1 MQDSARAPSN
11 VIPGRAEG
19 ANPESIVRSAAEYG
33 FRVRPFGPSRNDVI
47 NNWPLAPDMI
57 DYQTDPSRYRHWK
70 IQYDGD
76 VAYLIM
82 DVDQAGGLGDYELK
96 LNSYDLGV
104 DIELND
110 AVQRLRFEHPEVR
123 CVVIKSGK
131 DNVFCAGANIRMLGK
146 STHGA
151 KVNFCKFTNETR
163 LAIEDASESSKQIY
177 VCAINGNAAGGGYEL
192 ALAADHIMLVDDR
205 RSAVALPETPLLAVL
220 PGTGGLTRVTDK
232 RKVRRDRADVFC
244 SIEEGIRG
252 TRAVEWRLV
261 DEVVPNSKWK
271 DVVAARANEIAAKSD
286 RPKGAKGITL
296 TPLARKIDKDKVSYS
311 HVDIEIDRERGLATV
326 TVRGPAGAAPASVEA
341 AHALGAKFWPLT
353 VARELEDAIL
363 HLRSNEA
370 AIGVVLFRTD
380 GSAQAVLEHDDFLS
394 RANGD
399 WLMREIRHYL
409 KRVLKR
415 VDVTAKSFIALIE
428 PGSCFAG
435 TLAELAFAA
444 DRSLMLIGT
453 REGDNRKPAAITLGA
468 ANFGFYPMGNGL
480 TRLQTRFLGEPD
492 TLTGLK
498 GKTGVAVEGEEA
510 AALGLVTAA
519 YEDFDWDDELRVML
533 EERTS
538 FSPDAMTGME
548 ANLRFAGPETMETK
562 IFGRLTA
569 WQNWIFQRPNA
580 IGEQGALK
588 LYGSGVSPTFN
599 KDRV

>member
-1 MQDSARAPSN
+1 
-11 VIPGRAEG
+11 
-19 ANPESIVRSAAEYG
+19 
-33 FRVRPFGPSRNDVI
+33 
-47 NNWPLAPDMI
+47 
-57 DYQTDPSRYRHWK
+57 
-70 IQYDGD
+70 
-76 VAYLIM
+76 M

-110 AVQRLRFEHPEVR
+110 AVQRLRFEHPEIR

-271 DVVAARANEIAAKSD
+271 EAVAARAREVAAKSD
-286 RPKGAKGITL
+286 RPKGAKGIAL
-296 TPLARKIDKDKVSYS
+296 TPLARKIEKDRVSYS
-311 HVDIEIDRERGLATV
+311 HVDIEIDRARGLATV
-326 TVRGPAGAAPASVEA
+326 TVRGPAGAVPASVEA

-380 GSAQAVLEHDDFLS
+380 GNAQAVLEHDDFLAK
-394 RANGD
+394 ANGD

-444 DRSLMLIGT
+444 DRSLMLIGA

-468 ANFGFYPMGNGL
+468 ANLGFYPMGNGL
-480 TRLQTRFLGEPD
+480 TRLQTRFLGEPE
-492 TLTGLK
+492 TLTELK
-498 GKTGVAVEGEEA
+498 GKTGVAVDGEEA
-510 AALGLVTAA
+510 AELGLVTAA

>member
-1 MQDSARAPSN
+1 M
-11 VIPGRAEG
+11 
-19 ANPESIVRSAAEYG
+19 
-33 FRVRPFGPSRNDVI
+33 RNLDF
-47 NNWPLAPDMI
+47 
-57 DYQTDPSRYRHWK
+57 QTDPSRYKHWR
-70 IQYDGD
+70 IERDGD

-82 DVDQAGGLGDYELK
+82 DVDQAGGLSDEYELK

-110 AVQRLRFEHPEVR
+110 AVQRLRFEHPDAGA
-123 CVVIKSGK
+123 VVIKSGK
-131 DNVFCAGANIRMLGK
+131 DNVFCAGANIRYLGK
-146 STHGA
+146 ATHGH

-163 LAIEDASESSKQIY
+163 LAIEDASANSKQTYI
-177 VCAINGNAAGGGYEL
+177 CAINGNAAGGGYEL

-252 TRAVEWRLV
+252 AKAVEWRLV
-261 DEVVPNSKWK
+261 DEVVPNSKWA
-271 DVVAARANEIAAKSD
+271 DTVAKRAHEIAARSD
-286 RPKGAKGITL
+286 RPKNAKGIKF
-296 TPLARKIDKDKVSYS
+296 TPLARKIDGDRVSYPN
-311 HVDIEIDRERGLATV
+311 VEVEIDRARGLVTI
-326 TVRGPAGAAPASVEA
+326 TVRGPTDPEPASVEA
-341 AHALGAKFWPLT
+341 AHALGDKFWPLA

-363 HLRSNEA
+363 HLRANEA
-370 AIGVVLFRTD
+370 AIGVVLLRTE
-380 GSAQAVLEHDDFLS
+380 GSALAVLDHDAFLS
-394 RANGD
+394 QYDSD

-409 KRVLKR
+409 KRTLKR
-415 VDVTAKSFIALIE
+415 IDTTPKSFIALIE

-444 DRSLMLIGT
+444 DRSFMLIGT
-453 REGDNRKPAAITLGA
+453 REGDNRKPAAIVLGHV
-468 ANFGFYPMGNGL
+468 NFGLYPMGNGL

-492 TLTGLK
+492 SIKTAQSKIGITLE
-498 GKTGVAVEGEEA
+498 AEA
-510 AALGLVTAA
+510 ADEFGLITTA
-519 YEDFDWDDELRVML
+519 YESFDWDEELRMML

-588 LYGSGVSPTFN
+588 LYGSGVKPEFA
-599 KDRV
+599 KERV

>member
-1 MQDSARAPSN
+1 MQT
-11 VIPGRAEG
+11 
-19 ANPESIVRSAAEYG
+19 
-33 FRVRPFGPSRNDVI
+33 
-47 NNWPLAPDMI
+47 I
-57 DYQTDPSRYRHWK
+57 DYRTEPSRYRHWRFEF
-70 IQYDGD
+70 DGD

-82 DVDQAGGLGDYELK
+82 DVDQAGGLYDGYELK

-123 CVVIKSGK
+123 AVVIKSGK

-163 LAIEDASESSKQIY
+163 LAIEDASENSKQTYI
-177 VCAINGNAAGGGYEL
+177 CAINGNAAGGGYEL

-252 TRAVEWRLV
+252 TKAVDWRLV

-271 DVVAARANEIAAKSD
+271 DVVAARAHEIAAKSD
-286 RPKGAKGITL
+286 RPKNAKGIQL
-296 TPLARKIDKDKVSYS
+296 TPLERSVDGDRVSYS
-311 HVDIEIDRERGLATV
+311 HVEVEIDRARGLATV
-326 TVRGPAGAAPASVEA
+326 TVRGPSEGVPASVEA
-341 AHALGAKFWPLT
+341 AHALGVKFWPLT

-363 HLRSNEA
+363 HLRTNEA
-370 AIGVVLFRTD
+370 AIGVVQLKTD
-380 GSAQAVLEHDDFLS
+380 GDSKAVLAHDDFLGK
-394 RANGD
+394 ANGD
-399 WLMREIRHYL
+399 WLMRETRHYL

-415 VDVTAKSFIALIE
+415 LDVTAKSLIALIE

-444 DRSLMLIGT
+444 DRSLMLVGT
-453 REGDNRKPAAITLGA
+453 REGDNREPAAIMLGE
-468 ANFGFYPMGNGL
+468 ANFGWYPMGNGL
-480 TRLQTRFLGEPD
+480 TRLATRFLGEPD
-492 TLTGLK
+492 TLK
-498 GKTGVAVEGEEA
+498 AAEGRIGEPIDADEA
-510 AALGLVTAA
+510 AEIGLVTAA
-519 YEDFDWDDELRVML
+519 YEDFDWDDELRILL

-538 FSPDAMTGME
+538 FSPDSLTGME

-562 IFGRLTA
+562 IFGRLSA

-599 KDRV
+599 KERV